1 MGYETLVEGD
11 PLLRMEGLT
20 IMGDVV
26 LGGWIT
32 TCGHFVND
40 IFFCIF

>member
-1 MGYETLVEGD
+1 MGCETLVEGD
-11 PLLRMEGLT
+11 PLPRMEGLA
-20 IMGDVV
+20 IVGDVV

-40 IFFCIF
+40 IFWIS